1 MKRILS
7 FFAAALFTAVSVSA
21 QTVTLDEVCTSL
33 TEHKVTTGKFVQER
47 KSQKLKKP
55 VSSSGVYIICTDGAV
70 WKTEKPFP
78 SVSAVTESK
87 IIQTLPSGKKNVIDG
102 SSNEVFK
109 TVSKT
114 LSSLFSGNKKQL
126 EENFI
131 LKDFSAENEQWIL
144 MLEPKD
150 RTIASVLRS
159 VELKGSLSGKKA
171 ELCHMQILQN
181 ESDCTSYEFT
191 ENRYKEELSDA
202 EKLFFKE

>member
-7 FFAAALFTAVSVSA
+7 FFAAAVLAAVSVSA

-55 VSSSGVYIICTDGAV
+55 VSSSGVYIICTEGVV

-159 VELKGSLSGKKA
+159 
-171 ELCHMQILQN
+171 
-181 ESDCTSYEFT
+181 
-191 ENRYKEELSDA
+191 
-202 EKLFFKE
+202 